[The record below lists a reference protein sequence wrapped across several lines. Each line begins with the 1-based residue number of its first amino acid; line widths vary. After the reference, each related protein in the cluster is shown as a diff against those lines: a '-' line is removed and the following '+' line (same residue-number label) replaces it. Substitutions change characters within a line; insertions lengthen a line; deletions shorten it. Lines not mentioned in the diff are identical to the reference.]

1 MDWGPSQQRAFD
13 LVKDELSKTPVLAL
27 YDPNRETTVSAD
39 ASSYGLGALLRQMTN
54 GTLRS
59 VAYASRAMTPTEQ
72 RYSPARFTD
81 YLYGMS
87 FHVETDHK
95 PLVSL
100 LSSKKNLDE
109 LSPRIQRFRMR
120 LMRYM
125 YTIAHVPGK
134 TLITADALSRAPR
147 ERPLTEAEELLT
159 DEVTAQAN
167 LVVGSLPGT
176 EKRLAE
182 IRARQLEEGWP
193 SHPSLPS
200 VLRPYWQVQ
209 NELTIQNGLL
219 LKGVRLVIPIMHAA
233 GNAGQAARRTSGC
246 CQVSIPGSVFRLVA
260 RAQSATGGVGAQ
272 LHGMRRRTTQSIRA
286 DDRI

>member
-1 MDWGPSQQRAFD
+1 
-13 LVKDELSKTPVLAL
+13 
-27 YDPNRETTVSAD
+27 
-39 ASSYGLGALLRQMTN
+39 
-54 GTLRS
+54 
-59 VAYASRAMTPTEQ
+59 MTPTEQ
-72 RYSPARFTD
+72 RYSQIEKEALATTWSLERFND

-134 TLITADALSRAPR
+134 SLVTADALSRAPQ

-167 LVVGSLPGT
+167 LVVGALPAT

-182 IRARQLEEGWP
+182 IRARQLEDDVCRQVMRYCAEGWP

-219 LKGVRLVIPIMHAA
+219 LKGVRLVIPTCM
-233 GNAGQAARRTSGC
+233 
-246 CQVSIPGSVFRLVA
+246 RLAMLDKLHEGHQGVVRCRS
-260 RAQSATGGVGAQ
+260 RAQSSVWWPGLSRQ
-272 LHGMRRRTTQSIRA
+272 LEELVRSCTA
-286 DDRI
+286 CAVE